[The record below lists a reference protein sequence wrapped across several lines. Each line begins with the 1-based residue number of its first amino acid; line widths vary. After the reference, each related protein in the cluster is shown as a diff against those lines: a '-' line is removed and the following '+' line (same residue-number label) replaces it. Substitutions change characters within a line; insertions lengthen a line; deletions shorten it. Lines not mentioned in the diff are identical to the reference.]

1 MTKTLRMK
9 FIVTAMTA
17 VSILLILLIG
27 GINIANFSVN
37 ERMTRDFLKVLAENG
52 GSLSDREPPD
62 ELKERPADLFRFQ
75 ENGRQPAPM
84 EYFWAETDGAGMVV
98 SCDVSHMSSF
108 TVKEAEAYISRIAVL
123 NQPWGRDDGMRY
135 FISELESGKG
145 NLIVVADISNQ
156 LRSELRVLL
165 LSLAAGAAGWFFML
179 ILISLL
185 SGRAVRPIVEN
196 MEKQK
201 RFVTDA
207 GHEIKT
213 PLAIIMANTDAL
225 ELHQGET
232 KWSRN
237 IRGQTERLSGLMQ
250 NLLTLSRMDEG
261 TAGTLMSECSL
272 SEMTRDA
279 VAQFREPAENRG
291 ISVLCDIAENVTV
304 TGDKVRLLQLLT
316 ILLDNAVKYAED
328 GTPEIRVSV
337 SRQERTAVLRISNTC
352 FLGQD
357 EDPGKWFER
366 FYRGDSAR
374 TQKSGGYGIGL
385 SAASAIVRLH
395 KGSVKAEYEDGRV
408 VFTVVLHL

>member
-27 GINIANFSVN
+27 GINIANFTVN

-201 RFVTDA
+201 RFVTDG

-261 TAGTLMSECSL
+261 TAETLMSECSL

-316 ILLDNAVKYAED
+316 ILLDNAVKYAEG

-395 KGSVKAEYEDGRV
+395 KGFVKAEYEDGRV

>member
-291 ISVLCDIAENVTV
+291 ISVLCDIAETVTV

-316 ILLDNAVKYAED
+316 ILLDNAVKYAEG

>member
-145 NLIVVADISNQ
+145 TLIVVADISNQ

-201 RFVTDA
+201 RFITDA

-316 ILLDNAVKYAED
+316 ILLDNAVKYAE
-328 GTPEIRVSV
+328 GVTPEIRVSV

>member
-27 GINIANFSVN
+27 GINIANFTVN

-261 TAGTLMSECSL
+261 TAETLMSECSL

-316 ILLDNAVKYAED
+316 ILLDNAVKYAEG

>member
-1 MTKTLRMK
+1 
-9 FIVTAMTA
+9 
-17 VSILLILLIG
+17 
-27 GINIANFSVN
+27 
-37 ERMTRDFLKVLAENG
+37 MTRDFLKVLAEND

-84 EYFWAETDGAGMVV
+84 EYFWAEMDGAGMVV

-108 TVKEAEAYISRIAVL
+108 TVKEAEAYIGRIAVL

-135 FISELESGKG
+135 FISESESGKG
-145 NLIVVADISNQ
+145 NLVVVADISNQ

-201 RFVTDA
+201 RFITDA

-316 ILLDNAVKYAED
+316 ILLDNAVKYAE
-328 GTPEIRVSV
+328 GVTPEIRVSV

>member
-37 ERMTRDFLKVLAENG
+37 ERMTRDFLKVLAEND

-108 TVKEAEAYISRIAVL
+108 TVKEAEAYIGRIAVL

-135 FISELESGKG
+135 FISESESGKG
-145 NLIVVADISNQ
+145 NLVVVADISNQ

-201 RFVTDA
+201 RFITDA

-316 ILLDNAVKYAED
+316 ILLDNAVKYAEG

>member
-250 NLLTLSRMDEG
+250 NLLTLSRMDEE

-316 ILLDNAVKYAED
+316 ILLDNAVKYAEG

>member
-27 GINIANFSVN
+27 GINIANFTVN

-123 NQPWGRDDGMRY
+123 NQPWGRDDGMHY

-261 TAGTLMSECSL
+261 TAETLMSECSL

-316 ILLDNAVKYAED
+316 ILLDNAVKYAEG

-395 KGSVKAEYEDGRV
+395 KGFVKAEYEDGRV

>member
-108 TVKEAEAYISRIAVL
+108 TVKEAEAYIGRIAVL

-135 FISELESGKG
+135 FISESESGKG
-145 NLIVVADISNQ
+145 NLVVVADISNQ

-201 RFVTDA
+201 RFITDA

-261 TAGTLMSECSL
+261 TAETLMSECSL

-316 ILLDNAVKYAED
+316 ILLDNAVKYAEG

-357 EDPGKWFER
+357 EDPGKGFER

>member
-37 ERMTRDFLKVLAENG
+37 ERMTRDFLKVLAEND

-108 TVKEAEAYISRIAVL
+108 TVKEAEAYIGRIAVL

-135 FISELESGKG
+135 FISESESGKG
-145 NLIVVADISNQ
+145 NLVVVADISNQ

-201 RFVTDA
+201 RFITDA

-316 ILLDNAVKYAED
+316 ILLDNAVKYAE
-328 GTPEIRVSV
+328 GVTPEIRVSV

-395 KGSVKAEYEDGRV
+395 KGFVKAEYEDGRV

>member
-316 ILLDNAVKYAED
+316 ILLDNAVKYAEG

-408 VFTVVLHL
+408 VFTIVLHL

>member
-1 MTKTLRMK
+1 
-9 FIVTAMTA
+9 
-17 VSILLILLIG
+17 
-27 GINIANFSVN
+27 
-37 ERMTRDFLKVLAENG
+37 
-52 GSLSDREPPD
+52 
-62 ELKERPADLFRFQ
+62 
-75 ENGRQPAPM
+75 
-84 EYFWAETDGAGMVV
+84 
-98 SCDVSHMSSF
+98 
-108 TVKEAEAYISRIAVL
+108 
-123 NQPWGRDDGMRY
+123 
-135 FISELESGKG
+135 
-145 NLIVVADISNQ
+145 
-156 LRSELRVLL
+156 
-165 LSLAAGAAGWFFML
+165 
-179 ILISLL
+179 
-185 SGRAVRPIVEN
+185 

-316 ILLDNAVKYAED
+316 ILLDNAVKYAEG

>member
-37 ERMTRDFLKVLAENG
+37 ERMTRDFLKVLAEND

-316 ILLDNAVKYAED
+316 ILLDNAVKYAEG

>member
-261 TAGTLMSECSL
+261 TAETLMSECSL
-272 SEMTRDA
+272 SEMTRDT

-316 ILLDNAVKYAED
+316 ILLDNAVKYAEG

>member
-37 ERMTRDFLKVLAENG
+37 ERMTRDFLKVLAEND

-108 TVKEAEAYISRIAVL
+108 TVKEAEAYIGRIAVL

-135 FISELESGKG
+135 FISESESGKG
-145 NLIVVADISNQ
+145 NLVVVADISNQ

-201 RFVTDA
+201 RFITDA

-316 ILLDNAVKYAED
+316 ILLDNAVKYAE
-328 GTPEIRVSV
+328 GVTPEIRVSV

-395 KGSVKAEYEDGRV
+395 KGFVKAEYEDGRV
-408 VFTVVLHL
+408 VFTDVLHL

>member
-108 TVKEAEAYISRIAVL
+108 TVKEAEAYIGRIAVL

-135 FISELESGKG
+135 FISEPESGKG

-156 LRSELRVLL
+156 LRSALRVLL

-261 TAGTLMSECSL
+261 TAETLMSECSL

-316 ILLDNAVKYAED
+316 ILLDNAVKYAEG

-337 SRQERTAVLRISNTC
+337 YRQERTAVLRISNTC
-352 FLGQD
+352 ILGQD

>member
-316 ILLDNAVKYAED
+316 ILLDNAVKYAEG

-337 SRQERTAVLRISNTC
+337 SRQERTAVLRISTTC